1 MPRNLT
7 VRKDKIQRAANTRLL
22 SKEPPQCMKARE
34 KDRMSYSIGCPKQNT
49 RTGTAVIK
57 REGYVFYFTQEKDT
71 EKHPGEKQFN
81 KLLYKK
87 SFALWGSD
95 NPI

>member
-1 MPRNLT
+1 MPRNGT
-7 VRKDKIQRAANTRLL
+7 VKKDKIQRAANTRLL
-22 SKEPPQCMKARE
+22 SKEPPQCMKATE
-34 KDRMSYSIGCPKQNT
+34 KDTMSYSTGCPKQNT

-57 REGYVFYFTQEKDT
+57 REGYVFYFSHEKDT
-71 EKHPGEKQFN
+71 EKQFN

-95 NPI
+95 NQI

>member
-1 MPRNLT
+1 MPRNGT
-7 VRKDKIQRAANTRLL
+7 VKKDKIQKAANTRPL
-22 SKEPPQCMKARE
+22 SKEPPQCTKARE
-34 KDRMSYSIGCPKQNT
+34 KDRMSYSTGCPKQNT

-57 REGYVFYFTQEKDT
+57 REGYVFYFSQEKDT
-71 EKHPGEKQFN
+71 EKQFN
-81 KLLYKK
+81 KLFYKK